1 MNYTKV
7 TDPADLAAFTLPDP
21 DTGEPISVIAPDEE
35 LLLLDTGDYVA
46 ASCSAYRHEHM
57 GGRTLI
63 GVVRWLDHEGGAVLD
78 ALDRRV
84 LVTMQHTASVG
95 QLTRYGE
102 GPLKRELLLMLL
114 GEPPTLIEG
123 EPIIIWPDDV
133 RASVS
138 IRNAITAATNEGPA
152 YDLADLL

>member
-63 GVVRWLDHEGGAVLD
+63 GLVRWLDHEGGQTLD

-84 LVTMQHTASVG
+84 LVTFQHTASVE
-95 QLTRYGE
+95 QLARYGE
-102 GPLKRELLLMLL
+102 GPLMRELLRMLL
-114 GEPPTLIEG
+114 GESPTLIDG
-123 EPIIIWPDDV
+123 EPIILWPDDI

-138 IRNAITAATNEGPA
+138 IRNAIAAATNEGPA
-152 YDLADLL
+152 FHLADLL